1 MNTYEIVPL
10 PKEEWKGTS
19 IPMRYTTEGYF
30 DVEIREDADSF
41 HVDMVKKLFD
51 EPVLHEPDF
60 EDGLYP
66 DYWPGAEAWGIIG
79 EESAEA
85 CEGAGS
91 TGGEKAA
98 PKKKLLA
105 CIECCPE
112 EWSNRLL
119 VTEVWV
125 ADELHRQGIA
135 TRMMNLVKEKAIRDG
150 RRAIMLET
158 QSCNLHAIAFYRSQG
173 FRLLGI
179 DSCCYGNYDIARH
192 EVRIN
197 LVYYIRPD
205 VVRAEKEDLKEILD
219 LQYLAYQSEAALF
232 GNKDI
237 PPLKETLPELEEEF
251 KNGIVLKMVSE
262 DGKIIGSVRSY
273 AKDKTA
279 YIGKLMVHP
288 DFRGKGYGSKL
299 LREIE
304 RYYVD
309 TRYELFTSTRSVD
322 NIRLYEKLGYKI
334 FDEKKITDELVFVYM
349 EKMPV

>member
-1 MNTYEIVPL
+1 MNTYEIIPL
-10 PKEEWKGTS
+10 SKEEWKGTP
-19 IPMRYTTEGYF
+19 ILMRYTTEGYF

-60 EDGLYP
+60 ADGLYP

-79 EESAEA
+79 EE
-85 CEGAGS
+85 
-91 TGGEKAA
+91 TGEDGL

-119 VTEVWV
+119 VTELWV
-125 ADELHRQGIA
+125 ADELHRQGIG
-135 TRMMNLVKEKAIRDG
+135 TKLMNIVKEKARKDG

-173 FRLLGI
+173 FRLMGI
-179 DSCCYGNYDIARH
+179 DTCCYGNNDIQRH
-192 EVRIN
+192 EVRVN
-197 LVYYIRPD
+197 LVYYIKPD
-205 VVRAEKEDLKEILD
+205 ITRATEDDLKEILD

-237 PPLKETLPELEEEF
+237 LPLKETLPELEEEF
-251 KNGIVLKMVSE
+251 INGIVLKMTSE
-262 DGKIIGSVRSY
+262 DGRIIGSVRSY

-304 RYYVD
+304 RYYAD
-309 TRYELFTSTRSVD
+309 KRYELFTSTRSVE
-322 NIRLYEKLGYKI
+322 NIKLYEKLGYKI

-349 EKMPV
+349 EKQPE

>member
-10 PKEEWKGTS
+10 PKEEWKGTPV
-19 IPMRYTTEGYF
+19 PMRYTTEGYF

-41 HVDMVKKLFD
+41 HVDMVMKKFD
-51 EPVLHEPDF
+51 EPVRHEPDF
-60 EDGLYP
+60 SDGLYP

-79 EESAEA
+79 EEK
-85 CEGAGS
+85 
-91 TGGEKAA
+91 GEDGL

-125 ADELHRQGIA
+125 AEELHRQGIA
-135 TRMMNLVKEKAIRDG
+135 TRMMNLVKEKARRDG

-158 QSCNLHAIAFYRSQG
+158 QSCNVHAIAFYRSQG
-173 FRLLGI
+173 FQLLGL
-179 DSCCYGNYDIARH
+179 DSCCYGNFDIERH

-205 VVRAEKEDLKEILD
+205 VVRATKEDLKEILD

-251 KNGIVLKMVSE
+251 KNGIVLKIISE

-273 AKDKTA
+273 KKDKTA

-309 TRYELFTSTRSVD
+309 MRYELFTSTRSVD
-322 NIRLYEKLGYKI
+322 NIRLYEKLGYKV

>member
-1 MNTYEIVPL
+1 MNTYELVPL
-10 PKEEWKGTS
+10 PKEEWKGT
-19 IPMRYTTEGYF
+19 PLLMRYTTEGYF

-60 EDGLYP
+60 ADGLYP

-85 CEGAGS
+85 CDGAGS

-119 VTEVWV
+119 VTELWV
-125 ADELHRQGIA
+125 ADELHRQGIG
-135 TRMMNLVKEKAIRDG
+135 TKLMNIVKEKARKDG
-150 RRAIMLET
+150 RRAVMLET
-158 QSCNLHAIAFYRSQG
+158 QTCNVRALAFYRSQG
-173 FRLLGI
+173 FRLMGI
-179 DSCCYGNYDIARH
+179 DTCCYGNNDIQRH
-192 EVRIN
+192 EVRVN
-197 LVYYIRPD
+197 LVYYIKPD
-205 VVRAEKEDLKEILD
+205 ITRATEDDLKEILD

-232 GNKDI
+232 GTKDI
-237 PPLKETLPELEEEF
+237 PPLKETLAEVTEEF
-251 KNGIVLKMVSE
+251 KKGPILKMTSE
-262 DGKIIGSVRSY
+262 DGRIIGSVRSY

-304 RYYVD
+304 RYYAD
-309 TRYELFTSTRSVD
+309 KRYELFTSTKSVD

>member
-10 PKEEWKGTS
+10 PKEEWKGT
-19 IPMRYTTEGYF
+19 PLLMRYTTEGYF

-60 EDGLYP
+60 ADGLYP

-79 EESAEA
+79 EE
-85 CEGAGS
+85 
-91 TGGEKAA
+91 TGEDGL

-135 TRMMNLVKEKAIRDG
+135 TRMMNLVKEKAMRDG

-179 DSCCYGNYDIARH
+179 DSCCYGNFDIARH

-262 DGKIIGSVRSY
+262 DGRIIGSVRSY
-273 AKDKTA
+273 AKDKTV

-304 RYYVD
+304 CYYAD
-309 TRYELFTSTRSVD
+309 KRYELFTSTKSVD

-334 FDEKKITDELVFVYM
+334 FNEKKITDELVFVYM